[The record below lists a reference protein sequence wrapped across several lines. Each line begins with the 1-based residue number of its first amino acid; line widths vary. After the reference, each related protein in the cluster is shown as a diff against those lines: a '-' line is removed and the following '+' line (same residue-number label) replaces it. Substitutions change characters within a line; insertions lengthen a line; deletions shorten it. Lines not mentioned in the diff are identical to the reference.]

1 MALRAVSIP
10 SGTLARLAAGAFL
23 PFRAARVLLDRR
35 DLWLLALAPALLTL
49 LGLVAGL
56 ALSGPA
62 SGWLLR
68 LVWAEPGGWLTGL
81 WWLTRAAIFL
91 AVLYALAI
99 AVPIALSA
107 PFADRLSAKVEA
119 LELGVAEAG
128 GLGRMA
134 KEVSVGV
141 WHALARVTLLI
152 AGYVLLVPALL
163 VPGGWPVL
171 AFLWTATWA
180 SFEWLDLPMARH
192 LHGFAEVRAAL
203 RSVRPLGLGLGS
215 VLGALFLVPLANLVV
230 IPVGAVAGTLLYC
243 DLVRSG
249 RVARAGAP
257 PYAPRVS
264 GFSPPP
270 SPPGRPRE

>member
-1 MALRAVSIP
+1 MAFPENRA
-10 SGTLARLAAGAFL
+10 ARLAAGTLL
-23 PFRAARVLLDRR
+23 PFRAARLLLDRR
-35 DLWLLALAPALLTL
+35 ELWSLALAPIALTL
-49 LGLVAGL
+49 VGLVGGLIAAGPL
-56 ALSGPA
+56 

-68 LVWAEPGGWLTGL
+68 LGWAEPAGWLAAL

-91 AVLYALAI
+91 ALLYAF
-99 AVPIALSA
+99 AVAFPIALSA
-107 PFADRLSAKVEA
+107 PFADQLSAKVER
-119 LELGVAEAG
+119 LELGAADEG

-134 KEVSVGV
+134 KEVTVGV

-152 AGYVLLVPALL
+152 AGYVLLAPALL
-163 VPGGWPVL
+163 LPGAWPVL

-192 LHGFAEVRAAL
+192 LHGFSEVRAAL
-203 RSVRPLGLGLGS
+203 RSIRPLGLGFGA

-249 RVARAGAP
+249 RVARSGAP
-257 PYAPRVS
+257 PYAPPVS

-270 SPPGRPRE
+270 SPPGRPQE

>member
-1 MALRAVSIP
+1 
-10 SGTLARLAAGAFL
+10 
-23 PFRAARVLLDRR
+23 PFRAARVLLERR
-35 DLWLLALAPALLTL
+35 ELWPLALAPALLTL

-62 SGWLLR
+62 SGGLLR
-68 LVWAEPGGWLTGL
+68 LAWREPEGWRLGL
-81 WWLTRAAIFL
+81 WWLTRAAILL
-91 AVLYALAI
+91 ALLYAA
-99 AVPIALSA
+99 AVALPIALSA
-107 PFADRLSAKVEA
+107 PFADRLSARVEA
-119 LELGVAEAG
+119 LELGEADAG

-134 KEVSVGV
+134 KEVTVGA
-141 WHALARVTLLI
+141 WHAAARVTLLLL
-152 AGYVLLVPALL
+152 GYVLLAPSLL
-163 VPGGWPVL
+163 VPGAWPLL

-203 RSVRPLGLGLGS
+203 RSVRPLGLGFGA